1 MTGNEYQ
8 RLALRTWHAPDIPY
22 GDMVIGSMGLNGEA
36 GEVIDLV
43 KKFMA
48 QGHELDREHVAEELG
63 DTLYYLAIT
72 ALSIGKKLDDIME
85 ANIEKLKRR
94 YPSGFDSERS
104 VNRSE

>member
-48 QGHELDREHVAEELG
+48 QGHELDREHIAEELG